1 MKKVVDLK
9 KLEELVELTHK
20 RVEMAERVLKDPSDE
35 NLIKYN
41 EVAEVQA
48 YLRAD
53 LSIYPKLTA
62 AEEAASAIWMA
73 KRSDIERW

>member
-1 MKKVVDLK
+1 MKKVVELK
-9 KLEELVELTHK
+9 KLEELIELTHK

-35 NLIKYN
+35 NLLKYN
-41 EVAEVQA
+41 GVAEVQA

-53 LSIYPKLTA
+53 LGIYPKLTA
-62 AEEAASAIWMA
+62 AEEAASAIWMV

>member
-1 MKKVVDLK
+1 MKKVVELK
-9 KLEELVELTHK
+9 KLEELIELTHK

-35 NLIKYN
+35 NLLKYN

-62 AEEAASAIWMA
+62 AEEAASAIWMK
-73 KRSDIERW
+73 KRDELYQ

>member
-1 MKKVVDLK
+1 MKKVVDLN
-9 KLEELVELTHK
+9 KLEELIELTHK

-62 AEEAASAIWMA
+62 AEEAASAIWLA
-73 KRSDIERW
+73 KKNDIEDW

>member
-1 MKKVVDLK
+1 MKKVVELK

-35 NLIKYN
+35 NLIEYN
-41 EVAEVQA
+41 GVAEVQA

-53 LSIYPKLTA
+53 LGIYPKLTT
-62 AEEAASAIWMA
+62 AEEAASAIWMV
-73 KRSDIERW
+73 KRSDIER